1 MAVIVPCHIGLFSH
15 PVSFTTN
22 HHIPSSFHVD
32 LNLLLCLHLLFCI
45 QSSLDQR
52 SILHMINYLSFEFFM
67 SPHFYSFELHV
78 DKKECSVGGV
88 CFEIE
93 SKLELV
99 ESQNCVIN
107 TLLTF

>member
-1 MAVIVPCHIGLFSH
+1 
-15 PVSFTTN
+15 
-22 HHIPSSFHVD
+22 
-32 LNLLLCLHLLFCI
+32 
-45 QSSLDQR
+45 
-52 SILHMINYLSFEFFM
+52 M

-78 DKKECSVGGV
+78 DKKECSVDGV

-99 ESQNCVIN
+99 ESQICFIN